1 MGVGENK
8 MGVPKRTQ
16 ELHDAHDLSGIR
28 QKGTGW
34 QVRMRLPN
42 GRRLEQLEPSK
53 ERALAFRDAL
63 REQLRSGRWVPAESV
78 KEKAPPTL
86 KTWAAEWLDRR
97 EISGAH
103 RAIATE
109 RGLWKLH
116 IDTAAFAGKS
126 LPEITRVDVIE
137 WLDELER
144 RTSKIDP
151 TKKLSWSRRRQAL
164 VLLSCALTDA
174 IDRGIITT
182 NVTTGIRVSKPAVS
196 EEPWTFLT
204 LDEIELVKRAK
215 IDTAVKRVFLAA
227 IYTGLRQGELWALTW
242 GDVKL
247 EGTHPVIVVTK
258 SHDGPTKSGRARR
271 VHLIAPAIEVLGQ
284 VKRDAEQSAD
294 EDLVFPAKR
303 GGQRHPHD
311 DAGWGSGTEGRTR
324 LLRVE
329 CGITRRVRFHDL
341 RHTFA
346 SHLAMGSWGE
356 RWSLQ
361 EIAQAL
367 GHSSVTVTE
376 RYAHLADESL
386 AARAARTVGA
396 PAKVTPKVA
405 VDPTAKAAESSKND
419 RKRPQKPSKTPSSPA
434 PLGSTPSGWGP
445 TTPIPRGTAPK
456 PKAKT
461 HPGETTNPASSS
473 RDSFSRGDWIRTSD
487 PQTPSAEENEVV
499 SDTSD
504 AWTPSVPQED
514 LFSGALAVLQD
525 VAAKLDY
532 GASLASL
539 VADLLA
545 LDPTDEE
552 ALSALL
558 VDETQPRRA
567 VALASK
573 TIRRVRSLG

>member
-8 MGVPKRTQ
+8 MGVPKQTQ
-16 ELHDAHDLSGIR
+16 ELHDALNVERRGIDELPSGVWR
-28 QKGTGW
+28 
-34 QVRMRLPN
+34 VRIQLPN
-42 GRRLEQLEPSK
+42 GRRLNKIHATFEQARS
-53 ERALAFRDAL
+53 FRDAIYA
-63 REQLRSGRWVPAESV
+63 ELRSGKWVAAEQIAAP
-78 KEKAPPTL
+78 KAPPTL
-86 KTWAAEWLDRR
+86 KVWGAEWLDRR

-103 RAIATE
+103 RAIDTE

-116 IDTAAFAGKS
+116 VDTARFAGKP

-144 RTSKIDP
+144 KTSKIDP

-174 IDRGIITT
+174 IDRGVIAT
-182 NVTTGIRVSKPAVS
+182 NVTMGVKVSKPAVS
-196 EEPWTFLT
+196 EEPWTFLS

-242 GDVKL
+242 GDVQLDGK
-247 EGTHPVIVVTK
+247 HPVIVVTK

-271 VHLIAPAIEVLGQ
+271 VHLIAPALEVLRQ
-284 VKRDAEQSAD
+284 VKRDAELSAD

-303 GGQRHPHD
+303 GGQRHQHD

-376 RYAHLADESL
+376 RYAHLADDSL
-386 AARAARTVGA
+386 ASRAARTVG
-396 PAKVTPKVA
+396 VL
-405 VDPTAKAAESSKND
+405 
-419 RKRPQKPSKTPSSPA
+419 PQ
-434 PLGSTPSGWGP
+434 
-445 TTPIPRGTAPK
+445 
-456 PKAKT
+456 PKAKVEAEPAPKAPAPSAAKPKRSEKPQQIRAPSAVVT
-461 HPGETTNPASSS
+461 RDQKTTVTTPKPLVTTRRGETTNPASSS

-487 PQTPSAEENEVV
+487 PQTPSAEESSFV
-499 SDTSD
+499 SDTCDDSD
-504 AWTPSVPQED
+504 HGVTTEALQE
-514 LFSGALAVLQD
+514 GAVAVLQD
-525 VAAKLDY
+525 VAAKRDY
-532 GASLASL
+532 GSSLASL